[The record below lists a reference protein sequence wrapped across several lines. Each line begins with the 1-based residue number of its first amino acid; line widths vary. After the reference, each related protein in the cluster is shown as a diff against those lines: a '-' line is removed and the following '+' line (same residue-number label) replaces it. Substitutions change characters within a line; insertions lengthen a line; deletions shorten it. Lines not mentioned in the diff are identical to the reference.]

1 LIPKTIVNGLFLRL
15 IENSLEKNMHPIV
28 IIGSGMAG
36 YTAAREFRKL
46 NPEHELVMICADD
59 AVNYA
64 KPTLSN
70 ALAGKK
76 APEQIALGDASK
88 MSDQLKM
95 RIEAQTWVKEIQAEQ
110 HQLLLEKDGQQ
121 STQPY
126 SKLVLAV
133 GANPVRLAIAG
144 DGSDDIHV
152 VNNLD
157 HYKAFRK
164 NLAQHQDKRVV
175 ILGAGLIGCE
185 FANDLQN
192 TEHQV
197 TVIDLAPQPL
207 GRLIPDYVA
216 ASFQEK
222 LEAIGI
228 HFVLGT
234 TVEKVNKVENGD
246 YQITLANGQSVVADV
261 VLSAIGLQPN
271 LELAKAAD
279 IHCSRGILTNGHLET
294 NQADIYAVG
303 DCAEVNG
310 LLLPYVMPIMQQAR
324 ALAKTLN
331 GEQTHVHYPAMP
343 VAVKTP
349 AAPLTVLPAPVGVDV
364 TWETEE
370 LEDGMIAKA
379 VDSQNTLRGFVLLG
393 ATAAKQRLSLTKL
406 VPDLIPAAV

>member
-1 LIPKTIVNGLFLRL
+1 
-15 IENSLEKNMHPIV
+15 MHPVV

-59 AVNYA
+59 AINYA

-76 APEQIALGDASK
+76 APEQIAVGDAIK
-88 MSDQLKM
+88 MGDQLKM
-95 RIEAQTWVKEIQAEQ
+95 RIKSNTWVKEIHAEQ
-110 HQLLLEKDGQQ
+110 HQLVLEKDGQQ
-121 STQPY
+121 NIQTY

-133 GANPVRLAIAG
+133 GANPIRLAIAG

-152 VNNLD
+152 VNNLND
-157 HYKAFRK
+157 YKKFRE
-164 NLAQHQDKRVV
+164 NLAIREDKRVV

-197 TVIDLAPQPL
+197 TVIDLAARPL
-207 GRLIPDYVA
+207 GRLIPEYVSS
-216 ASFQEK
+216 SFQEK
-222 LEAIGI
+222 LEHIGI

-234 TVEKVNKVENGD
+234 TVEKIIKIEKGD
-246 YQITLANGQSVVADV
+246 YQITLANGQSVIADI

-271 LELAKAAD
+271 LELAQAAD
-279 IHCSRGILTNGHLET
+279 ILCSRGIVTNVLLET
-294 NQADIYAVG
+294 NQADIYAIG

-331 GEQTHVHYPAMP
+331 GEHTQVHYPAMP

-349 AAPLTVLPAPVGVDV
+349 TAPLTVLPAPIDVDV
-364 TWETEE
+364 TWTTEE

-379 VDSQNTLRGFVLLG
+379 TDQQDTLRGFVLLG
-393 ATAAKQRLSLTKL
+393 ATAAKQRLTLTKL
-406 VPDLIPAAV
+406 VPDLIPASV

>member
-1 LIPKTIVNGLFLRL
+1 
-15 IENSLEKNMHPIV
+15 MHPVV

-59 AVNYA
+59 AINYA

-76 APEQIALGDASK
+76 APEQIALGDAIK
-88 MSDQLKM
+88 MGDQLKM
-95 RIEAQTWVKEIQAEQ
+95 RIKSNTWVKEIHAEQ
-110 HQLLLEKDGQQ
+110 HQLVLEKDGQQ
-121 STQPY
+121 NIQPY

-133 GANPVRLAIAG
+133 GANPIRLAIAG

-152 VNNLD
+152 VNNLND
-157 HYKAFRK
+157 YKKFRE
-164 NLAQHQDKRVV
+164 NLAIREDKRVV

-197 TVIDLAPQPL
+197 TVIDLAARPL
-207 GRLIPDYVA
+207 GRLIPEYVSS
-216 ASFQEK
+216 SFQEK
-222 LEAIGI
+222 LEHIGI

-234 TVEKVNKVENGD
+234 TVEKIIKIEKGD
-246 YQITLANGQSVVADV
+246 YQITLANGQSVIADI

-271 LELAKAAD
+271 LELAQAAD
-279 IHCSRGILTNGHLET
+279 ILCSRGIVTNVLLET
-294 NQADIYAVG
+294 NQADIYAIG

-331 GEQTHVHYPAMP
+331 GEHTQVHYPAMP

-349 AAPLTVLPAPVGVDV
+349 TAPLTVLPAPIDVDV
-364 TWETEE
+364 TWTTEE

-379 VDSQNTLRGFVLLG
+379 TDQQDTLRGFVLLG
-393 ATAAKQRLSLTKL
+393 ATAAKQRLTLTKL
-406 VPDLIPAAV
+406 VPDLIPASV

>member
-1 LIPKTIVNGLFLRL
+1 METT
-15 IENSLEKNMHPIV
+15 MHPIV

-36 YTAAREFRKL
+36 YAVAREFRKL
-46 NPEHELVMICADD
+46 NPEHELLMICADD

-70 ALAGKK
+70 ALAGNK
-76 APEQIALGDASK
+76 APEQIPLGDAAK
-88 MSDQLKM
+88 MSAQLNM
-95 RIEAQTWVKEIQAEQ
+95 RIEQHTWVKAIHPED
-110 HQLLLEKDGQQ
+110 HQLVLEKDGQE
-121 STQPY
+121 STQHY
-126 SKLVLAV
+126 SKLVLAI

-144 DGSDDIHV
+144 DASDDIHV
-152 VNNLD
+152 VNNLSD
-157 HYKAFRK
+157 YKAFRN
-164 NLAQHQDKRVV
+164 NLAAREDKRVV

-192 TEHQV
+192 TDHQV

-207 GRLIPDYVA
+207 GRLLPEHVA
-216 ASFQEK
+216 IAFQK
-222 LEAIGI
+222 NLEETGI

-234 TVEKVNKVENGD
+234 TVEKVSCADNGD
-246 YQITLANGQSVVADV
+246 YLVTLANGQSLVADV
-261 VLSAIGLQPN
+261 VLSAVGLQPN
-271 LELAKAAD
+271 ISLAKQAD
-279 IHCSRGILTNGHLET
+279 VHTSRGVLTTAQLET

-310 LLLPYVMPIMQQAR
+310 TLLPYVMPIMQQAR

-331 GEQTHVHYPAMP
+331 GEHTAVHYPAMP

-349 AAPLTVLPAPVGVDV
+349 AAPLTVLPAPVDVDV

-370 LEDGMIAKA
+370 FEDGMLAKA
-379 VDSQNTLRGFVLLG
+379 FDANGTLRGFVLLG
-393 ATAAKQRLSLTKL
+393 ATAAKQRLALTKQ

>member
-1 LIPKTIVNGLFLRL
+1 
-15 IENSLEKNMHPIV
+15 MHPIV

-110 HQLLLEKDGQQ
+110 HQLVLEKDGQQ

-294 NQADIYAVG
+294 SQADIYAVG

>member
-1 LIPKTIVNGLFLRL
+1 
-15 IENSLEKNMHPIV
+15 MHPIV

-95 RIEAQTWVKEIQAEQ
+95 RIEAHTWVKEIQAEQ
-110 HQLLLEKDGQQ
+110 HQLILEKDGKQT
-121 STQPY
+121 TQPY

-157 HYKAFRK
+157 DYKAFRK
-164 NLAQHQDKRVV
+164 NLAQHHDKRVV

-192 TEHQV
+192 TDHQV
-197 TVIDLAPQPL
+197 TVIDLAPQLL

-234 TVEKVNKVENGD
+234 TVEKVIKVEKGD

-271 LELAKAAD
+271 VELAKAAD
-279 IHCSRGILTNGHLET
+279 IDCSRGILTNGHLET
-294 NQADIYAVG
+294 NQADIYAIG

-364 TWETEE
+364 TWDTEE

-379 VDSQNTLRGFVLLG
+379 LDSQNTLRGFVLLG
-393 ATAAKQRLSLTKL
+393 ATAAKQRLALTKL
-406 VPDLIPAAV
+406 VPDLIPVAV